1 MLAFEGRKSILV
13 STSGVLEKLRVKKRG
28 FGGICSAASWHF
40 GRRDV
45 TFMSGAQL
53 PVLAHTKSSRRY
65 LTCESYAAAEG
76 IGSFDDFP

>member
-1 MLAFEGRKSILV
+1 MLGSILA
-13 STSGVLEKLRVKKRG
+13 L
-28 FGGICSAASWHF
+28 

-45 TFMSGAQL
+45 TSMSGTQL
-53 PVLAHTKSSRRY
+53 PVLAHTKSSIRY